1 MLISSFL
8 QVFTGEPGHD
18 VSYELNKGI
27 LASYSLPGRQG
38 YLGGRVYTD
47 GPLSII

>member
-18 VSYELNKGI
+18 VSYELNKGYISLI
-27 LASYSLPGRQG
+27 LITWEAGLPGRQG
-38 YLGGRVYTD
+38 LH
-47 GPLSII
+47 